1 MAEGILGLGQGQ
13 AGALN
18 SDLIERLKA
27 VDRKATVEPIEKKL
41 EKFES
46 EKKVISDVT
55 TKVNELY
62 DAVKVFSL
70 NQSTGTNAFQQK
82 SANVSGDGV
91 VFDSDDLSAL
101 KTGSLRVKVQKLAQ
115 KDVWQSNPISGS
127 KTDTVNAG
135 IITIKGTN
143 IDTSKM
149 SYTELTEEINK
160 ISGVQASLVD
170 SSDGKFRLAIKS
182 TETGTANK
190 INFDSSS
197 GKISDGAAKL
207 FGNIAQKDVWQSRQF
222 DGTTV
227 TKDSKINMGNLTI
240 NGTSIDTTNKSYSDL
255 VTEINKISGVQASLV
270 DSSDGKFKLSIQSTE
285 TGTANKINF
294 NTKDI
299 SGNDLG
305 VSSGAAKLFGN
316 IAQKDEWQTAINVS
330 KDQIVPA
337 GKITI
342 NGKEIDTANKDYET
356 LINEIN
362 NTADIGVKASLVDS
376 SDGKF
381 RLSIQSTQAGADKKI
396 DFKDSDGSISAGAL
410 ALFGNNDKSAL
421 DNSLNVVEAKDN
433 TIDGANNVLKAQ
445 DNTIDGANNVLT
457 AQDMQLKADG
467 VDYSSSSNTVTIDGL
482 KITATK
488 ETGDSTINIEN
499 DTTTLSAQMKNFAD
513 KFNELRATI
522 ENEIY
527 SADASV
533 DDKDAL
539 RNMLETVKSVLF
551 GSGNSGDNSIFGYG
565 FTFDEKNGNL
575 NFNPKDFESAIKD
588 GTKDLEALFA
598 GVDEK
603 KGIGTILDE
612 TISVSGI
619 TKSLIDYELNMLSRE
634 DALNKEK
641 EVAEASLDSKYS
653 IMSQQFAA
661 YGIMINQMEASFSG
675 LKMMIQQSMVS
686 K

>member
-18 SDLIERLKA
+18 SDLIEKLRTA
-27 VDRKATVEPIEKKL
+27 DRKATVEPIEKKL

-101 KTGSLRVKVQKLAQ
+101 KTGSLRVEVKELAQ

-135 IITIKGTN
+135 IITINGTN
-143 IDTSKM
+143 IDTSTM
-149 SYTELTEEINK
+149 SYTKLTEEINK

-207 FGNIAQKDVWQSRQF
+207 FG
-222 DGTTV
+222 
-227 TKDSKINMGNLTI
+227 
-240 NGTSIDTTNKSYSDL
+240 
-255 VTEINKISGVQASLV
+255 
-270 DSSDGKFKLSIQSTE
+270 ST
-285 TGTANKINF
+285 
-294 NTKDI
+294 
-299 SGNDLG
+299 
-305 VSSGAAKLFGN
+305 
-316 IAQKDEWQTAINVS
+316 QKDEWQTAINVS
-330 KDQIVPA
+330 GNQTVNA

-342 NGKEIDTANKDYET
+342 NGKEIET
-356 LINEIN
+356 DGKTFDDLIAEIN
-362 NTADIGVKASLVDS
+362 TSNIGVKASLVG
-376 SDGKF
+376 SDGNFK
-381 RLSIQSTQAGADKKI
+381 LSIQSTETGADKKI
-396 DFKDSDGSISAGAL
+396 DFTDSSSGIISAGAL
-410 ALFGNNDKSAL
+410 ALFGNSDKSAL

-433 TIDGANNVLKAQ
+433 TIDSANNVLKAQ
-445 DNTIDGANNVLT
+445 D
-457 AQDMQLKADG
+457 MQLTADG

-575 NFNPKDFESAIKD
+575 NFNLKDFESAIKD

>member
-13 AGALN
+13 AASLN
-18 SDLIERLKA
+18 SDMLEKLKA

-55 TKVNELY
+55 TKVNELF

-101 KTGSLRVKVQKLAQ
+101 KTGSMRVQVTQLAQ

-135 IITIKGTN
+135 IITINGTN
-143 IDTSKM
+143 IDTSTM
-149 SYTELTEEINK
+149 SYTKLTEEINK

-207 FGNIAQKDVWQSRQF
+207 FG
-222 DGTTV
+222 
-227 TKDSKINMGNLTI
+227 
-240 NGTSIDTTNKSYSDL
+240 
-255 VTEINKISGVQASLV
+255 
-270 DSSDGKFKLSIQSTE
+270 ST
-285 TGTANKINF
+285 
-294 NTKDI
+294 
-299 SGNDLG
+299 
-305 VSSGAAKLFGN
+305 
-316 IAQKDEWQTAINVS
+316 QKDEWQTAINVS
-330 KDQIVPA
+330 GNQTVDA

-342 NGKEIDTANKDYET
+342 NGKEIET
-356 LINEIN
+356 NGKTFDALITEIN
-362 NTADIGVKASLVDS
+362 TSNIGVKASLVG
-376 SDGKF
+376 SDGNFK
-381 RLSIQSTQAGADKKI
+381 LSIQSTETGADKKI
-396 DFKDSDGSISAGAL
+396 DFKVSGGSISAGAL
-410 ALFGNNDKSAL
+410 ALFGNSDKSEL

-433 TIDGANNVLKAQ
+433 TNNVLK
-445 DNTIDGANNVLT
+445 

-488 ETGDSTINIEN
+488 ESGDSTINIEN

-533 DDKDAL
+533 DNKGAL
-539 RNMLETVKSVLF
+539 RDMLATIKNELF
-551 GSGNSGDNSIFGYG
+551 GTGAGDKSIFSFGFSLDEKSGDI
-565 FTFDEKNGNL
+565 L
-575 NFNPKDFESAIKD
+575 FNQKDFEASIKN
-588 GTKDLEALFA
+588 GTADLEALFA
-598 GVDEK
+598 GTPDK
-603 KGIGTILDE
+603 KGIATSMDE
-612 TISVSGI
+612 AISISGV
-619 TKSLIDYELNMLSRE
+619 TKSLLDYEINMLERE
-634 DALNKEK
+634 ERLKKDKEA
-641 EVAEASLDSKYS
+641 AETTLDNKYS
-653 IMSQQFAA
+653 VMAQQFAS
-661 YGIMINQMEASFSG
+661 YGVMINQMESSFSG
-675 LKMMIQQSMVS
+675 LKMLILQSQAS
-686 K
+686 R

>member
-13 AGALN
+13 AASLN
-18 SDLIERLKA
+18 SDMLEKLKA
-27 VDRKATVEPIEKKL
+27 VDRKATVAPIEKKL

-55 TKVNELY
+55 TKVNELM

-101 KTGSLRVKVQKLAQ
+101 KTGSMRVQVDKLAQ
-115 KDVWQSNPISGS
+115 KDVWQSN
-127 KTDTVNAG
+127 
-135 IITIKGTN
+135 
-143 IDTSKM
+143 
-149 SYTELTEEINK
+149 
-160 ISGVQASLVD
+160 
-170 SSDGKFRLAIKS
+170 
-182 TETGTANK
+182 
-190 INFDSSS
+190 
-197 GKISDGAAKL
+197 
-207 FGNIAQKDVWQSRQF
+207 QF

-227 TKDSKINMGNLTI
+227 TKDTLVDQGNLTI
-240 NGTSIDTTNKSYSDL
+240 NGSTIDTNDKSYSD
-255 VTEINKISGVQASLV
+255 VVKEINKIDGVQASLV
-270 DSSDGKFKLSIQSTE
+270 EDST
-285 TGTANKINF
+285 
-294 NTKDI
+294 
-299 SGNDLG
+299 
-305 VSSGAAKLFGN
+305 
-316 IAQKDEWQTAINVS
+316 
-330 KDQIVPA
+330 
-337 GKITI
+337 
-342 NGKEIDTANKDYET
+342 
-356 LINEIN
+356 
-362 NTADIGVKASLVDS
+362 
-376 SDGKF
+376 GKF
-381 RLSIQSTQAGADKKI
+381 RLSIKSTETGSANKITIGGAA
-396 DFKDSDGSISAGAL
+396 STH
-410 ALFGNNDKSAL
+410 FGFA
-421 DNSLNVVEAKDN
+421 NVLEAK
-433 TIDGANNVLKAQ
+433 
-445 DNTIDGANNVLT
+445 
-457 AQDMQLKADG
+457 DMQLKADG
-467 VDYSSSSNTVTIDGL
+467 VNYSSSSNTVTIDGL

-488 ETGDSTINIEN
+488 KGGDSTINIEN

>member
-18 SDLIERLKA
+18 SDLIEKLKA
-27 VDRKATVEPIEKKL
+27 VDRKSTVEPIEKKL

-101 KTGSLRVKVQKLAQ
+101 KTGSMRVKVEKLAQ

-135 IITIKGTN
+135 IITINGTN
-143 IDTSKM
+143 IDTSTM
-149 SYTELTEEINK
+149 SYTKLTEEINK
-160 ISGVQASLVD
+160 IGGVQASLVD

-207 FGNIAQKDVWQSRQF
+207 FGNIAQKDEWQ
-222 DGTTV
+222 TAIN
-227 TKDSKINMGNLTI
+227 DSKDQIEDAGKITI
-240 NGTSIDTTNKSYSDL
+240 NGKEIETEGKTFDDL
-255 VTEINKISGVQASLV
+255 IAEINTSNIGVKASLV
-270 DSSDGKFKLSIQSTE
+270 GSDGNFKLSIQSTE
-285 TGTANKINF
+285 TGAN
-294 NTKDI
+294 
-299 SGNDLG
+299 
-305 VSSGAAKLFGN
+305 
-316 IAQKDEWQTAINVS
+316 
-330 KDQIVPA
+330 
-337 GKITI
+337 
-342 NGKEIDTANKDYET
+342 
-356 LINEIN
+356 
-362 NTADIGVKASLVDS
+362 
-376 SDGKF
+376 
-381 RLSIQSTQAGADKKI
+381 KKI
-396 DFKDSDGSISAGAL
+396 DFKDSSGSISAGAL
-410 ALFGNNDKSAL
+410 ALFGNSDNSAL
-421 DNSLNVVEAKDN
+421 NNSLNVVEAKDN

-445 DNTIDGANNVLT
+445 D
-457 AQDMQLKADG
+457 MQLKADG
-467 VDYSSSSNTVTIDGL
+467 VDYSSSSNTITIDGL